1 MSQTF
6 LVDSFKGIDNVE
18 IKASH
23 GDLVIIAGRN
33 GAGKSSFI
41 DGITELFDSKGVRVT
56 PKPIKDGE
64 KKAVAQFV
72 DDELGVKVTRTWTKD
87 DGGKLEVHSL
97 DGAKYG
103 KPAEVLAG
111 LTGGLIFDPVRFLHL
126 DEKKQRDELLAKV
139 DLPFDLEALDREKA
153 GAEGRRLDAGREVKR
168 LTGAK
173 SSLVQPAPGTPTEEV
188 SAGDVLAEIRDA
200 ENLVRERESLTS
212 KATYYAQEIAGF
224 EAQIVAL
231 RERIE
236 RTQAEAA
243 RGEFE
248 LSVLAEPA
256 DLEALT
262 AKLDGIEDTN
272 AAVRAAKQYNAT
284 VAELKAAEA
293 LVDAENEKLAS
304 IDQQKRDGLAKAVW
318 PDEGLG
324 IDEQGVTLDGVPLKQ
339 ANTARKIVAALR
351 IATSGDP
358 KVKLVIISDGDM
370 LDADSIELVRSV
382 AAEKGYT
389 VLVER
394 DRDES
399 REVGFEIVEGR
410 LSV

>member
-33 GAGKSSFI
+33 GSGKSSFL
-41 DGITELFDSKGVRVT
+41 DGITELFDSRGVRVT

-64 KKAVAQFV
+64 KKAIAQFV

-173 SSLVQPAPGTPTEEV
+173 SSLVQPVPGTPTEEV

-200 ENLVRERESLTS
+200 ENLVRERQALTEQRSRSARDIARFQDQIKAIEESIEQS
-212 KATYYAQEIAGF
+212 KAAES
-224 EAQIVAL
+224 
-231 RERIE
+231 
-236 RTQAEAA
+236 QAA
-243 RGEFE
+243 FE

-272 AAVRAAKQYNAT
+272 SAVRAAKQYNAT

-304 IDQQKRDGLAKAVW
+304 IDQQKRDGLAKATW

-370 LDADSIELVRSV
+370 LDADSIELVRTV

-399 REVGFEIVEGR
+399 REVGFEIYEGR